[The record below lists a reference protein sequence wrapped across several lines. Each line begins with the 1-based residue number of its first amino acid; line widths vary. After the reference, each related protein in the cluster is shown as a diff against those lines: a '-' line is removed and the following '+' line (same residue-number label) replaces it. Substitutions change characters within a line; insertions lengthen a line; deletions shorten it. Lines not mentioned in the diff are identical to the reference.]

1 MLPFIGAAIG
11 ALASNANTNSAI
23 AANKQEQQANRE
35 YNLNLARMQNQWTI
49 DQWYREAQ
57 YNSPAAYRARLQ
69 DAGMNPDLAYGNV
82 NGVAPAS
89 GAMTSGAPSPPVDY
103 SGGSKHQFYQC
114 RCIQNQTGNKKPR
127 CRR

>member
-49 DQWYREAQ
+49 DQWYREAE

-69 DAGMNPDLAYGNV
+69 AAGMNPDLAYGNV
-82 NGVAPAS
+82 NGTAPTS
-89 GAMTSGAPSPPVDY
+89 GAMTSGAPSQPVL
-103 SGGSKHQFYQC
+103 
-114 RCIQNQTGNKKPR
+114 
-127 CRR
+127 